1 MSVKAGPPF
10 SLFVD
15 AAGEP
20 LSSGFVYIGVANQ
33 DPTTN
38 PIAVFSDAALSVS
51 VAQPIRTLAGV
62 PVVSGTP
69 INLFVAGNYS
79 MTVKDRN
86 NVQVYTVPSAALA
99 GGDIPLASG
108 ETLEA
113 QSGSTID
120 MKDGST
126 LNLGDG
132 AGAGASV
139 VVAATTRVT
148 GNWVPAA
155 TGQDLGSLTNLW
167 DAFVQTLKLSSSM
180 TPVTAGVPVLGLT
193 TLPFLSVVS
202 RTMKAKSVSTYS
214 TDQPA
219 ATANLVERTQLD
231 SVLASCRQ
239 TNPSLGATLVECKN
253 VSGITRNSTGNY
265 TVTFRV
271 NIGTG
276 TRVAIGTSRESG
288 FVVSCFCGASS
299 CTVTTFNGATG
310 AAADAAFEFLV
321 IGNPGE
327 ADPIS

>member
-99 GGDIPLASG
+99 GGDITLASG

-113 QSGSTID
+113 ESGSTID
-120 MKDGST
+120 VKDGAT
-126 LNLGDG
+126 VNLGDG
-132 AGAGASV
+132 TGAGASV

-148 GNWVPAA
+148 GNWVPANND
-155 TGQDLGSLTNLW
+155 DLGTATERWGEAHITTVMAPNNYGTN
-167 DAFVQTLKLSSSM
+167 
-180 TPVTAGVPVLGLT
+180 VTGFRDETEAASPLLALGLNQQT
-193 TLPFLSVVS
+193 NIVCCGRIGNTGG
-202 RTMKAKSVSTYS
+202 VSTNHFNIAS
-214 TDQPA
+214 
-219 ATANLVERTQLD
+219 ATN
-231 SVLASCRQ
+231 
-239 TNPSLGATLVECKN
+239 SLGSAVVTLDEAIEDDALVIAN
-253 VSGITRNSTGNY
+253 PV
-265 TVTFRV
+265 
-271 NIGTG
+271 GTG
-276 TRVAIGTSRESG
+276 GG
-288 FVVSCFCGASS
+288 FEVVGVVDAG
-299 CTVTTFNGATG
+299 GATITFTQRDSG
-310 AAADAAFEFLV
+310 SLLSQIFQFIV
-321 IGNPGE
+321 VGRPRGGVVN
-327 ADPIS
+327 PIS

>member
-20 LSSGFVYIGVANQ
+20 LSSGFVYIGTANQ
-33 DPTTN
+33 DPVTN

-99 GGDIPLASG
+99 GGDITLASG

-167 DAFVQTLKLSSSM
+167 DAFLQNVKLSASL
-180 TPVTAGVPVLGLT
+180 TPVTAGI
-193 TLPFLSVVS
+193 
-202 RTMKAKSVSTYS
+202 
-214 TDQPA
+214 
-219 ATANLVERTQLD
+219 
-231 SVLASCRQ
+231 
-239 TNPSLGATLVECKN
+239 PSLGTTSLPFAGVTSQEVTAKTVAVYATAQPASTSDLVKMDQLGCLLAACN
-253 VSGITRNSTGNY
+253 QTN
-265 TVTFRV
+265 
-271 NIGTG
+271 
-276 TRVAIGTSRESG
+276 
-288 FVVSCFCGASS
+288 
-299 CTVTTFNGATG
+299 TG
-310 AAADAAFEFLV
+310 AAATLENLKNCGAINYVGTGQYSIDFTRNLGTGVRVAHVSLRDGPGEIRVSCGDTQALVTTRTSGGVAADKAFSFSV